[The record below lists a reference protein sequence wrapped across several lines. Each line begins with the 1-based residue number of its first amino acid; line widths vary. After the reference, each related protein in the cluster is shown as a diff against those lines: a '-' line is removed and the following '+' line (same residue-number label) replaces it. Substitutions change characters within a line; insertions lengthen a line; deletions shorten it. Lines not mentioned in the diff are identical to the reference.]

1 MDADKLQDDRWQQVV
16 QRDKQAKTDF
26 YYAVKTTWIYCR
38 PACPSRLPRR
48 ENVQFF
54 STTEAAELAGYR
66 PCKRCKPDQDSL
78 ADKHAKLIAE
88 TCRLIESSESELNLD
103 ELSRLAKLSPYYFHR
118 IFKSVTGLTPKAYT
132 AAHRQQ
138 KIRVGLLHNRTIT
151 DAIFE
156 AGYNTNSR
164 FYEKSNQLLGMTPSE
179 YRAGGRNT
187 EIRFAIGQCS
197 LGAIL
202 VAASQRGICAI
213 LMDDDPQSL
222 IQDLQDRFPKSEF
235 IGGDIE
241 FEQWVAQVVGFVESP
256 AIGLNLPLDIRGTA
270 FQQRV
275 WQALREI
282 PPGSTASYRDIAER
296 IGAPKAVR
304 AVAGACAANA
314 LAVAIPCH
322 RVVRNDGAISGY
334 RWGIERKRALLDKE
348 ALPTP
353 ADTSHD

>member
-1 MDADKLQDDRWQQVV
+1 MDADKVHDDCWKQIV
-16 QRDKQAKTDF
+16 QRDKQVATEF
-26 YYAVKTTWIYCR
+26 YYAVKTTGIYCR
-38 PACPSRLPRR
+38 PACPSRLPHR

-54 STTEAAELAGYR
+54 STTNAAELAGYR
-66 PCKRCKPDQDSL
+66 PCKRCKPDQASL
-78 ADKHAKLIAE
+78 ADNHEKLIAE
-88 TCRLIESSESELNLD
+88 SCRLIESSENELNLE
-103 ELSRLAKLSPYYFHR
+103 ELARHAKLSPYYFHR
-118 IFKSVTGLTPKAYT
+118 LFKSMTGITPKAY
-132 AAHRQQ
+132 AIAHRSEQV
-138 KIRVGLLHNRTIT
+138 RAGLLQNTSVT
-151 DAIFE
+151 KAIFN
-156 AGYNTNSR
+156 AGYNANSR

-197 LGAIL
+197 IGAIL

-213 LMDDDPQSL
+213 LMDDDPEFL
-222 IQDLQDRFPKSEF
+222 IQDLQDRFPKSKL

-256 AIGLNLPLDIRGTA
+256 TIGLDLPLDIRGTA

-282 PPGSTASYRDIAER
+282 PPGSTASYRDIAKR
-296 IGAPKAVR
+296 IGAPKAIR

-314 LAVAIPCH
+314 LAVVIPCH

-334 RWGIERKRALLDKE
+334 RWGIERKCALLEKE
-348 ALPTP
+348 ALPHPT
-353 ADTSHD
+353 DRSHD